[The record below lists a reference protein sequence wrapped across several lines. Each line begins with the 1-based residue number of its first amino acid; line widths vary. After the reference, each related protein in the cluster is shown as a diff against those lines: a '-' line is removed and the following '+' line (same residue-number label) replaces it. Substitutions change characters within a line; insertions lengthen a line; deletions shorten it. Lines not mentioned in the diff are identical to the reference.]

1 MKLYQNIALKIP
13 AFNELVS
20 SINANNR
27 STLVVGLSHIH
38 KAHFSYSLASLFN
51 SPMLIITED
60 EQSARRLCE
69 DINAMFYNPLEDQ
82 GNYNTFAHL
91 FPTKDFTFRSVDGVS
106 KEYEHIRLGVLS
118 QVNNNECPIVVAPI
132 EAVIQHT
139 IPPQSLRN
147 KTFTIS
153 SNGSYNLAELTQS
166 LQKSG
171 YVRRPQVDGIAQ
183 YSLRGG
189 ILDIYPS
196 DAQSP
201 VRIDFW
207 GDEVDQMAYFDIAT
221 QRKTD
226 SLDEIRIIP
235 VVETLFESTDE
246 LTSKIKSLLAT
257 TKHGKA
263 KECLNRD
270 LLKLSSDIEMNSLDK
285 YYSLAYE
292 RSANLLDYFPDAMV
306 IVNEVATIK
315 ERVKTVLWQHHE
327 DIKILLEEGELTK
340 GIDTFYDSFAQ
351 ISASFKDHT
360 VLYFDTFAKSNVEER
375 FQRLITINPLQNSS
389 WSGEVKLLEED
400 VLPLLH
406 QGYSVVVLAG
416 TPKAANTL
424 ALDLQSHGITA
435 EYYTDTTEIDSN
447 MVYILSNSLSSGF
460 EYPDAKISL
469 ITLLKHTAV
478 TKRKERF
485 KKGKVL
491 QNLSDLEKGDAVVH
505 VTHGIGIFDGIHKM
519 ELQGITKDYIKINY
533 AGSDTLYIP
542 VTQLDLVSKY
552 VGPKE
557 DKGVKL
563 NKLNSTD
570 WQKTKTRVKAAV
582 NEMADELIRLYA
594 ERAKVKGYTFS
605 PDTVWQN
612 EFEERFEY
620 QETGDQ
626 LRSIAEIKKDM
637 EASTPMDRLL
647 CGDVGFGKT
656 EVAVRAAFKCVMD
669 SKQCA
674 LLCPTTILAWQHF
687 QSITKRIG
695 DFPITIE
702 LLSRFRSPKQ
712 IKETLRRLRRGD
724 VDIVIGT
731 HRLIQK
737 DVEFKDLGLA
747 IIDEE
752 QRFGV
757 THKERFKEV
766 FKSVD
771 MLSLSATPIPRTLNM
786 ALTGI
791 RDMSTIE
798 EAPQDRHPVQSY
810 VMEHDYSIIAEAI
823 RKELRRDGQLYYIHN
838 RIETIEVCA
847 NKIAHFVPEARIGI
861 AHGKMDEK
869 ELSIIWKQLLER
881 DIDILVCTTLIETG
895 VDVPNCN
902 TLVIEDADRMGLSQL
917 YQLRGRIGRSNRR
930 AFAYFTFRQGKVL
943 SEIATKRLNA
953 IREFTKFGS
962 GFNIAMRDLEIRG
975 AGNILGTRQHG
986 HMEAV
991 GYDMYLRLLNEAVSV
1006 KKGETKP
1013 TASLECVIDVKADA
1027 YIPESYIDDML
1038 QRIDI
1043 YRKIATIQN
1052 EEDMSDILD
1061 ELIDRFGEP
1070 PVSVKSLVDVALLR
1084 NTLAINGI
1092 NEVTQQGASLLLYS
1106 NSISMDTVKM
1116 IITGIPKRVT
1126 IHSGKK
1132 SYICVKLSADSNPI
1146 TTLREVV
1153 SILLKVETP
1162 PDATKDTKQNEEDR
1176 KNAN

>member
-1 MKLYQNIALKIP
+1 MNLYQNIALKLP
-13 AFNELVS
+13 AFNELLDS
-20 SINANNR
+20 LKHNNKA
-27 STLVVGLSHIH
+27 SLVVGLSHIH
-38 KAHFSYSLASLFN
+38 KAHFTYSLASVLNEPF
-51 SPMLIITED
+51 LVITED
-60 EQSARRLCE
+60 EQTARRLTD
-69 DINAMFYNPLEDQ
+69 DINAMHKNPLEQ
-82 GNYNTFAHL
+82 GGDDSQFAYL

-106 KEYEHIRLGVLS
+106 REYEHIRLGVLS
-118 QVNNNECPIVVAPI
+118 RVLNGECGVVIAPI
-132 EAVIQHT
+132 EAVLQHT
-139 IPPQSLRN
+139 IPPSVLSED
-147 KTFTIS
+147 TFTIS
-153 SNGSYNLAELTQS
+153 ADKSYNISELTS
-166 LQKSG
+166 KLQKSG

-196 DAQSP
+196 DSPYP

-207 GDEVDQMAYFDIAT
+207 GEDIDQMGYFDIES

-226 SLDEIRIIP
+226 PLSSIRIIP
-235 VVETLFESTDE
+235 VVETLFESSEVLKD
-246 LTSKIKSLLAT
+246 KIEKLIKK
-257 TKHGKA
+257 TKNPKA

-270 LLKLSSDIEMNSLDK
+270 LSKISADIELNALDK
-285 YYSLAYE
+285 YLPVAYE
-292 RSANLLDYFPDAMV
+292 TQCNLLGYFPKNKI
-306 IVNEVATIK
+306 IVNEISTIK
-315 ERVKTVLWQHHE
+315 ERVKTILWQHHE
-327 DIKILLEEGELTK
+327 DIKTLLEEGELVK
-340 GIDTFYDSFAQ
+340 DISIFYDEFAVVANELSRHQ
-351 ISASFKDHT
+351 T
-360 VLYFDTFAKSNVEER
+360 VYLDTFAKSNVGES
-375 FQRLITINPLQNSS
+375 FQKLITINPLQNSG
-389 WSGEVKLLEED
+389 WGGELKLLSED
-400 VLPLLH
+400 IKPLLH
-406 QGYSVVVLAG
+406 QSYAVVVLAG
-416 TPKAANTL
+416 TPKAANNL
-424 ALDLQSHGITA
+424 ANDLSAQGIKASYVTHN
-435 EYYTDTTEIDSN
+435 TDVVTGQVS
-447 MVYILSNSLSSGF
+447 VLSNAISSGF
-460 EYPDAKISL
+460 EYPDIKVSL
-469 ITLLKHTAV
+469 ITLLKHTAIS
-478 TKRKERF
+478 KRKTRF
-485 KKGKVL
+485 KKGKVIQSL
-491 QNLSDLEKGDAVVH
+491 TDLEKGDAVVH
-505 VTHGIGIFDGIHKM
+505 VAHGIGIFEGIHKM
-519 ELQGITKDYIKINY
+519 ELQGITKDYIKISY
-533 AGSDTLYIP
+533 AGSDQLYIP

-552 VGPKE
+552 IGPKE
-557 DKGVKL
+557 DKSLKL
-563 NKLNSTD
+563 NKLNSTE

-594 ERAKVKGYTFS
+594 ERAKVKGYSFS

-626 LRSIAEIKKDM
+626 LRSIAEIKGDM
-637 EASTPMDRLL
+637 EASTPMERLL

-674 LLCPTTILAWQHF
+674 LLCPTTILAWQHY

-695 DFPITIE
+695 DFPINIE
-702 LLSRFRSPKQ
+702 LLSRFRTPKQ
-712 IKETLRRLRRGD
+712 IKETLKKLKKGE
-724 VDIVIGT
+724 VDIIIGT

-757 THKERFKEV
+757 SHKERFKEV

-771 MLSLSATPIPRTLNM
+771 MLSISATPIPRTLNM

-810 VMEHDYSIIAEAI
+810 VVEHDYLIIAEAI

-838 RIETIEVCA
+838 RIETIELCA
-847 NKIAHFVPEARIGI
+847 SKISHFVPEAKIGI

-869 ELSIIWKQLLER
+869 ELSLIWRQLLER
-881 DIDILVCTTLIETG
+881 EIDILVCTTLIETG

-902 TLVIEDADRMGLSQL
+902 TLIIEDADRMGLSQL

-1006 KKGETKP
+1006 KKGEAKP
-1013 TASLECVIDVKADA
+1013 IASLECTIDIKSDA
-1027 YIPESYIDDML
+1027 YIPQHYIDDTL
-1038 QRIDI
+1038 QRIEV
-1043 YRKIATIQN
+1043 YRKIATIQS
-1052 EEDMSDILD
+1052 EEDVTDVLD
-1061 ELIDRFGEP
+1061 ELIDRFGDP
-1070 PVSVKSLVDVALLR
+1070 PSSVKSLVDVALLR

-1092 NEVTQQGASLLLYS
+1092 NEVTQQGSNLLLFS
-1106 NSISMDTVKM
+1106 TSISMDVVKK
-1116 IITGIPKRVT
+1116 IIEGLKKRV
-1126 IHSGKK
+1126 HVNSGKR
-1132 SYICVKLSADSNPI
+1132 SHIAVKLSEDNNPI
-1146 TTLREVV
+1146 TTLREIVA
-1153 SILLKVETP
+1153 ILL
-1162 PDATKDTKQNEEDR
+1162 EDN
-1176 KNAN
+1176 NANPQPSKNPKA

>member
-1 MKLYQNIALKIP
+1 MKLYQNIALKLP
-13 AFNELVS
+13 AFNEL
-20 SINANNR
+20 INSVKSKNS
-27 STLVVGLSHIH
+27 STLVVGLSNIH
-38 KAHFSYSLASLFN
+38 KAHFAYSFVSQMNA
-51 SPMLIITED
+51 PMLMITED
-60 EQSARRLCE
+60 EATARRLCE
-69 DINAMFYNPLEDQ
+69 DINAMFSNPLENSDTDNQ
-82 GNYNTFAHL
+82 FAYL

-106 KEYEHIRLGVLS
+106 KEYEHIRLGILS
-118 QVNNNECPIVVAPI
+118 KIRNNECPLVIAPI
-132 EAVIQHT
+132 EAVMQHT
-139 IPPQSLRN
+139 IPPTVLEDR
-147 KTFTIS
+147 TFTIA
-153 SNGSYNLAELTQS
+153 SNGSYNLTKLTEM
-166 LQKSG
+166 LQQSG

-196 DAQSP
+196 DAPYP

-207 GDEVDQMAYFDIAT
+207 GDDVDQMAYFDIAS

-226 SLDEIRIIP
+226 SVGFIRIIP
-235 VVETLFESTDE
+235 VVETLFDDSDS
-246 LTSKIKSLLAT
+246 LVSKITKLIST
-257 TKHGKA
+257 TKHAKA

-270 LLKLSSDIEMNSLDK
+270 LLKITSDIEMNSLDK
-285 YYSLAYE
+285 YLPLAYDK
-292 RSANLLDYFPDAMV
+292 SANLLDYFESNMI

-315 ERVKTVLWQHHE
+315 ERVKTTLWQHHE
-327 DIKILLEEGELTK
+327 DIKVLLEEGELTK
-340 GIDTFYDSFAQ
+340 GISTFYDDYPV
-351 ISASFKDHT
+351 ISSELSKHQ
-360 VLYFDTFAKSNVEER
+360 VVYFDTFAKSNVDER
-375 FQRLITINPLQNSS
+375 FQRLITINPMQNSS
-389 WSGEVKLLEED
+389 WGGEIKLLEED
-400 VLPLLH
+400 IVPLIH
-406 QGYSVVVLAG
+406 QQYAVFVLAG

-424 ALDLQSHGITA
+424 AMDLEAHGINA
-435 EYYTDTTEIDSN
+435 EYFTDISTIKTGI
-447 MVYILSNSLSSGF
+447 VHILSNSLSSGF

-469 ITLLKHTAV
+469 ITLQKHTAV
-478 TKRKERF
+478 AKRKERF
-485 KKGKVL
+485 KKGKIL

-594 ERAKVKGYTFS
+594 ERAKVKGYSFS
-605 PDTVWQN
+605 SDTVWQN
-612 EFEERFEY
+612 EFEDRFEY

-637 EASTPMDRLL
+637 ESTTPMDRLL

-656 EVAVRAAFKCVMD
+656 EVAVRAAFKCIMD

-674 LLCPTTILAWQHF
+674 LLCPTTILAWQHY
-687 QSITKRIG
+687 QSLSKRIG

-702 LLSRFRSPKQ
+702 LLSRFRTPKQ
-712 IKETLRRLRRGD
+712 IKETLNKLRRGE
-724 VDIVIGT
+724 VDLVIGT

-737 DVEFKDLGLA
+737 DVVFKDLGLA

-810 VMEHDYSIIAEAI
+810 VLEHDYSIIAEAI

-847 NKIAHFVPEARIGI
+847 SKIAHFVPEARIGI

-869 ELSIIWKQLLER
+869 ELSIIWQQLLER
-881 DIDILVCTTLIETG
+881 EIDILVCTTLIETG

-902 TLVIEDADRMGLSQL
+902 TLVIEDADKMGLSQL

-943 SEIATKRLNA
+943 SEIATKRLSA

-991 GYDMYLRLLNEAVSV
+991 GYDMYLRLLNEAVSI

-1013 TASLECVIDVKADA
+1013 TASLECIIDIKADA
-1027 YIPESYIDDML
+1027 YIPESYMDDML

-1061 ELIDRFGEP
+1061 ELIDRFGDP
-1070 PVSVKSLVDVALLR
+1070 PASVKSLVDVALLR
-1084 NTLAINGI
+1084 NTLAVNGI
-1092 NEVTQQGASLLLYS
+1092 NEVTQQGSSLLLYS
-1106 NSISMDTVKM
+1106 NSISMDIVKK
-1116 IITGIPKRVT
+1116 IIESLPKRVSV
-1126 IHSGKK
+1126 HSGKK
-1132 SYICVKLSADSNPI
+1132 SFISVKLCTDNSPI
-1146 TTLREVV
+1146 STLREIVAV
-1153 SILLKVETP
+1153 L
-1162 PDATKDTKQNEEDR
+1162 
-1176 KNAN
+1176 